1 MVRESRVNSFWN
13 PHGFSFAKWI
23 SAKHLCDQ
31 QLWMWSTVLSQ
42 ALVCISYW
50 GVSSISHCVCLSKTS
65 KKMQMVHEGEI
76 STGHVKTCMIQ
87 CKHVRDNRLEPF
99 QLCGRNFLIFFLGL
113 QVRFG
118 PGNMLH
124 LSRLSDSQNRI
135 WIIWIGWKTL
145 KHPTLLDNT
154 RSLFASDMGC
164 NQKAPLGTKR
174 TKGTTEKIY
183 SQPDTAAVYTN
194 RI

>member
-1 MVRESRVNSFWN
+1 MDSPSQSEFPPSTYATNN
-13 PHGFSFAKWI
+13 CGCGALFSHKLLFVYLI
-23 SAKHLCDQ
+23 
-31 QLWMWSTVLSQ
+31 
-42 ALVCISYW
+42 
-50 GVSSISHCVCLSKTS
+50 GVSPASPIVSVFRRRRKKCKWCMKEKFQRGTSRRAWYSANTCAITALSLSK
-65 KKMQMVHEGEI
+65 
-76 STGHVKTCMIQ
+76 
-87 CKHVRDNRLEPF
+87 
-99 QLCGRNFLIFFLGL
+99 LCGRNFLIFFLGL